1 MNFNLFETCPSDVK
15 DRHIGRSEREFGR
28 ADWIGRSSIRT
39 LLAL

>member
-1 MNFNLFETCPSDVK
+1 MNFNLLVTCPSDVE

-28 ADWIGRSSIRT
+28 AEWIGRSSIRT